1 MNQSN
6 ILYLIYVVN
15 NFVGLFICI
24 RFFNCILSK
33 KPIPKIRKGAELFL
47 ILILAI
53 VLNSLA
59 EYIGDSIIFAVTIYF
74 FVSHLYFEGRLYI
87 KAIASVF
94 VVIFSIV
101 TELLTGILISM
112 VFKQQ
117 LLHIREN
124 LLYLFLGGIVSK
136 IMLMVLVEFAIRI
149 KNKNAS
155 YVSLGS
161 WFLILSIPVISIYL
175 SVISVYDP
183 IIQNKYNFTSIFTCL
198 AILYINVTTFYL
210 FDNIVSKV
218 FENNQYKLKEK
229 QLVMQQEQY
238 KNILSGYDQVKKIR
252 HDMKNHLIILDSY
265 MSDGQYDQALNY
277 VNKLGEELD
286 LSKKGLISNNI
297 IVDAL
302 INNSIEKAR
311 KKNIEFNHNIQIPSH
326 LQIDDMD
333 LCIVLGN
340 ILDNAIEAC
349 ERIAD
354 DNNRKAIDIEI
365 KYHNQYILVD
375 AKNTYNSKSI
385 TRIHGKFLSSKGYR
399 KGKIVGIGLGNI
411 QNIVVMYGGINQ
423 IDLMGNIFCYKI
435 MIPDKKVDKQSK

>member
-1 MNQSN
+1 MNQSD

-24 RFFNCILSK
+24 RFFNCMLSK
-33 KPIPKIRKGAELFL
+33 KSIPKIRKRIELFL
-47 ILILAI
+47 ILLLAI

-59 EYIGDSIIFAVTIYF
+59 VYIGDSIIFAVAIYF
-74 FVSHLYFEGRLYI
+74 LVSHLYYEGRLYI

-101 TELLTGILISM
+101 TELLTGILISL

-136 IMLMVLVEFAIRI
+136 IMLLVLVEFAIRI
-149 KNKNAS
+149 RNKNAS

-183 IIQNKYNFTSIFTCL
+183 IIENKYDVTSILTCL

-218 FENNQYKLKEK
+218 FENNKYKLKEK
-229 QLVMQQEQY
+229 QMLMQQEQY

-265 MSDGQYDQALNY
+265 MSDGQYEYALNY
-277 VNKLGEELD
+277 VNKLGEDLD
-286 LSKKGLISNNI
+286 LSKKGVISNNI

-302 INNSIEKAR
+302 INNSIEKA
-311 KKNIEFNHNIQIPSH
+311 KKKKIEFNYSIQIPSH
-326 LQIDDMD
+326 LQIEDMD

-349 ERIAD
+349 ERIVD
-354 DNNRKAIDIEI
+354 DSKQKSIELEM
-365 KYHNQYILVD
+365 KYHNQYILID
-375 AKNTYNSKSI
+375 AKNTYNPKSI

-399 KGKIVGIGLGNI
+399 EGKLVGIGLGNI
-411 QNIVVMYGGINQ
+411 QNIIVMYGGIYQ
-423 IDLMGNIFCYKI
+423 VDLVGNTFCFKI
-435 MIPDKKVDKQSK
+435 MIPDKILNKK